1 MISYLKFLSKKQ
13 TMQNYQ
19 LYTKNTQALIYGLQI
34 KAIQRMLDFDYI
46 VERELPS
53 VAAIINPTR
62 AGTHKAFFGQKEI
75 LIPIYRTI
83 REALEKHAN
92 IDVMINFASFRSA
105 YDTSMD
111 ALSQDQIKTLV
122 VIAEGIPERKARIL
136 SATAR
141 EKNKWLIGPAT
152 VGGVLAGQFKIGNS
166 GGTIE
171 NIISSKLHRPG
182 SVGFVSKSGG
192 MSNEMYNVIARAA
205 NGVYEGIAIGGD
217 AYPGSSLYDHVM
229 RYEANPEI
237 KIIVVLGEIGGVE
250 EYKIVDALNN
260 KKINK
265 PIVAWVTGTCAKEFA
280 TDVQFGH
287 AGAKTGDDRESAD
300 AKNKALSEAG
310 AIVPKSFNDF
320 GEKIKEVFKKLH
332 PLSSDSAQ
340 KDKIE
345 SQSIPEDF
353 EKAVKTG
360 RVRKPT
366 DIICSI
372 SNDTGDEATYLGEPI
387 SKVAQDKNL
396 GLGYVIGL
404 LWFCKK
410 LPQEACAFLEMAL
423 KILADHG
430 PCVSGAHNAIVT
442 SRAGK
447 DLISSLVSGLL
458 TIGPRFGG
466 AVDGA
471 AQYFKDAIDR
481 GLSPKE
487 FVNEMKTKGINIPG
501 IGHKIKS
508 VKNPDA
514 RVTCLKEFV
523 FVNFKEN
530 KFLKYGLEVEK
541 ITTSKKGNLIL
552 NVDGCIGIT
561 FIDMMRSFPKYFTDK
576 DIDEIIKL
584 GQLNG
589 LFVLA
594 RSIGIMGHVF
604 DQKRMDQGLYR
615 YPTSDVLYLS

>member
-1 MISYLKFLSKKQ
+1 MK
-13 TMQNYQ
+13 NYE
-19 LYTKNTQALIYGLQI
+19 LFTKYTQALIYGLQV

-46 VERELPS
+46 VEREKPS
-53 VAAIINPTR
+53 VGAIINPTR
-62 AGTHKAFFGQKEI
+62 GGMHKAFFGDKEI
-75 LIPIYRTI
+75 LIPIYTTI
-83 REALEKHAN
+83 KEALEKHIN
-92 IDVMINFASFRSA
+92 IDCMINFASFRSA
-105 YDTSMD
+105 FDTSMD
-111 ALSQDQIKTLV
+111 ALAQAQIKTIV

-136 SATAR
+136 AATAKV
-141 EKNKWLIGPAT
+141 KNKTIIGPAT
-152 VGGVLAGQFKIGNS
+152 VGGVLAGKFKIGNS

-192 MSNEMYNVIARAA
+192 MSNEMYNVIARSAD
-205 NGVYEGIAIGGD
+205 GVYEGIAIGGD
-217 AYPGSSLYDHVM
+217 AYPGSGLYDHVV
-229 RYEANPEI
+229 RFEANPEI
-237 KIIVVLGEIGGVE
+237 KIIVVLGEIGGEE
-250 EYKIVDALNN
+250 EYKIVDALKDN
-260 KKINK
+260 KIKK
-265 PIVAWVTGTCAKEFA
+265 PVVAWVTGTCAKEFS

-300 AKNKALSEAG
+300 TKNKALHDAG
-310 AIVPKSFNDF
+310 AIVPNSFNEI
-320 GEKIKEVFKKLH
+320 GAKIKETFNSITNDKKKQEETV
-332 PLSSDSAQ
+332 PR
-340 KDKIE
+340 
-345 SQSIPEDF
+345 SIPEDF
-353 EKAVKTG
+353 DKSLKTG
-360 RVRKPT
+360 KVRKPT
-366 DIICSI
+366 DVICSI
-372 SNDTGDEATYLGEPI
+372 SNDTGEEATYLGEPI
-387 SKVAQDKNL
+387 SQVAKNQDL

-404 LWFCKK
+404 LWFRKQ
-410 LPQEACAFLEMAL
+410 LPKEACVFLEMAL

-442 SRAGK
+442 ARAGK

-466 AVDGA
+466 AIDGA

-481 GLSPKE
+481 GLTPKE
-487 FVNEMKTKGINIPG
+487 FVVEMKQKGINIPG

-523 FVNFKEN
+523 LANFKISE
-530 KFLKYGLEVEK
+530 FLKYGLEVEK

-552 NVDGCIGIT
+552 NVDGCIGIA
-561 FIDMMRSFPKYFTDK
+561 FVDMMKSLPECFSDK
-576 DIDEIIKL
+576 DINEIIQL

-604 DQKRMDQGLYR
+604 DQKRMGQGLYR

>member
-1 MISYLKFLSKKQ
+1 
-13 TMQNYQ
+13 MQNYQ
-19 LYTKNTQALIYGLQI
+19 LFTKNTQALIYGLQA

-46 VERELPS
+46 VERETPS
-53 VAAIINPTR
+53 VGAIINPTR
-62 AGTHKAFFGQKEI
+62 GGMHKAFFGGKEI

-83 REALEKHAN
+83 KEALDNHAN

-105 YDTSMD
+105 FETSMD
-111 ALSQDQIKTLV
+111 ALVNDQIKTLV

-136 SATAR
+136 AAKAK
-141 EKNKWLIGPAT
+141 EKNKVVIGPAT

-171 NIISSKLHRPG
+171 NIISSKLNRPG

-205 NGVYEGIAIGGD
+205 DGVYEGIAIGGD
-217 AYPGSSLYDHVM
+217 AYPGSSLSDHVM
-229 RYEANPEI
+229 RFEANPAI
-237 KIIVVLGEIGGVE
+237 KIIVVLGEIGGEE
-250 EYKIVDALNN
+250 EYKIVDAL
-260 KKINK
+260 KTKRITK
-265 PIVAWVTGTCAKEFA
+265 PLVAWVTGTCAKEFS

-300 AKNKALSEAG
+300 AKNKALTEAG
-310 AIVPKSFNDF
+310 AVVPGSFNDF
-320 GEKIKEVFKKLH
+320 GDKIKITFESLKQNEKPVVKIQDSKLNI
-332 PLSSDSAQ
+332 Q
-340 KDKIE
+340 N
-345 SQSIPEDF
+345 IPEDF
-353 EKAVKTG
+353 DKAIKTG
-360 RVRKPT
+360 KVRKAT
-366 DIICSI
+366 DVVCSI
-372 SNDTGDEATYLGEPI
+372 SNDTGEEATYFGEPI
-387 SKVAQDKNL
+387 SRVAQDQNL

-404 LWFCKK
+404 LWFKK
-410 LPQEACAFLEMAL
+410 QLPQEACTFLEMTL

-430 PCVSGAHNAIVT
+430 PCVAGAHNAIVA

-447 DLISSLVSGLL
+447 DLISSLASGLL

-466 AVDGA
+466 AIDGA
-471 AQYFKDAIDR
+471 AQHFKDAVDR

-487 FVNEMKTKGINIPG
+487 FVVEMKQKGINIPG

-514 RVTCLKEFV
+514 RVSALKEFV
-523 FVNFKEN
+523 LANFKST
-530 KFLKYGLEVEK
+530 KFLNYALEVEK

-552 NVDGCIGIT
+552 NVDGCIGVT
-561 FIDMMRSFPKYFTDK
+561 FIDMMQSLPESFSNK

-584 GQLNG
+584 DQLNG

-604 DQKRMDQGLYR
+604 DQKRLDQGLYR
-615 YPTSDVLYLS
+615 YPTSDVLYLN

>member
-1 MISYLKFLSKKQ
+1 MK
-13 TMQNYQ
+13 NYQ
-19 LYTKNTQALIYGLQI
+19 LFTKDTQALIYGLQA

-46 VERELPS
+46 VKRETPS
-53 VAAIINPTR
+53 VGAIINPTR
-62 AGTHKAFFGQKEI
+62 GGTHKAFFGQKEI

-83 REALEKHAN
+83 KEALAN
-92 IDVMINFASFRSA
+92 HPKTDVMINFASFRSA
-105 YDTSMD
+105 FDTTME
-111 ALSQDQIKTLV
+111 ALTEEQIKTVV
-122 VIAEGIPERKARIL
+122 VIAEGIPERKARIIA
-136 SATAR
+136 ATAK
-141 EKNKWLIGPAT
+141 EKGKWIIGPAT

-171 NIISSKLHRPG
+171 NIIASKLHRPG

-192 MSNEMYNVIARAA
+192 MSNEMYNVVARAA
-205 NGVYEGIAIGGD
+205 DGVHEGIAIGGD
-217 AYPGSSLYDHVM
+217 AYPGSSLFDHVV
-229 RYEANPEI
+229 RFEANPDI
-237 KIIVVLGEIGGVE
+237 KIIVVLGEIGGDE
-250 EYKIVDALNN
+250 EYKIVDALKN
-260 KKINK
+260 KKITK
-265 PIVAWVTGTCAKEFA
+265 PVVAWVTGTCAKEFS

-300 AKNKALSEAG
+300 AKNKALAEAG

-320 GEKIKEVFKKLH
+320 GDKIKEVYE
-332 PLSSDSAQ
+332 
-340 KDKIE
+340 KITPPQPSPSKGE
-345 SQSIPEDF
+345 GAEIPPPYEGGGREGVTQTIPEDF
-353 EKAVKTG
+353 DKAVKAGT
-360 RVRKPT
+360 VRKST
-366 DIICSI
+366 DVICSI
-372 SNDTGDEATYLGEPI
+372 SNDTGEEATYFGEPI
-387 SKVAQDKNL
+387 SKVAKDQNL

-404 LWFCKK
+404 LWFKK
-410 LPQEACAFLEMAL
+410 QLPKEACNFLEMTL

-430 PCVSGAHNAIVT
+430 PCVSGAHNAIVA

-466 AVDGA
+466 AIDGA
-471 AQYFKDAIDR
+471 AQHFKDAVDR
-481 GLSPKE
+481 NLTPKE
-487 FVNEMKTKGINIPG
+487 FVVEMKQKGINIPG

-514 RVTCLKEFV
+514 RVTALKEFV
-523 FVNFKEN
+523 LANFKST
-530 KFLKYGLEVEK
+530 KFLEYALEVEK

-561 FIDMMRSFPKYFTDK
+561 FIDMMQSLPESFTDD
-576 DIDEIIKL
+576 DINQIIKL

-604 DQKRMDQGLYR
+604 DQKRLGQGLYR